1 MTLVLVFSL
10 LLTASAVLAAGPIVG
25 GSNLLPPDQLGVNYG
40 EATNLSGQDVRISTA
55 NIINVVLDLLGIIT
69 VVLILFAG
77 FTWMTAGGN
86 DEQVG
91 KAKKILSAAVIG
103 LVIVMSAYAI
113 TQFVVGNLYRA
124 TGGQ

>member
-1 MTLVLVFSL
+1 MTVAVAFSL
-10 LLTASAVLAAGPIVG
+10 LLTAGAVSAEN
-25 GSNLLPPDQLGVNYG
+25 NLLPPDPLGVNYG
-40 EATNLSGQDVRISTA
+40 EATNLSGQDVRITVA
-55 NIINVVLDLLGIIT
+55 RIINVVLGILGII
-69 VVLILFAG
+69 VVVIILYAG

-113 TQFVVGNLYRA
+113 TKFVIYNLYQA
-124 TGGQ
+124 TGGS